1 MKAHRTECSKSNCLC
16 DGFNWYRD
24 DDKLGFIMDYQTDS
38 TTLTQGTQCVRDH
51 WFLRVLSGVSAANGL
66 VVNPFF
72 SSAGCGP
79 FLWPRGRWECKQ
91 GVGGPS
97 EQIPPPPGTFRGSE
111 LRSGGPGGS
120 VLLLP
125 PWSSPWLKPVS
136 EASTVVCVLLT
147 GLPFFNLRK
156 ESMARHV
163 LACVMAFKQVWGQ
176 GVTAAAPTTQRGQLT
191 PPSWLQ
197 ACWVCASVSPRWF
210 LIN

>member
-1 MKAHRTECSKSNCLC
+1 MDRFC
-16 DGFNWYRD
+16 DLEEGESANRA
-24 DDKLGFIMDYQTDS
+24 LGDP
-38 TTLTQGTQCVRDH
+38 
-51 WFLRVLSGVSAANGL
+51 
-66 VVNPFF
+66 VNN
-72 SSAGCGP
+72 S
-79 FLWPRGRWECKQ
+79 
-91 GVGGPS
+91 
-97 EQIPPPPGTFRGSE
+97 PPPQPGTFRGSE

-136 EASTVVCVLLT
+136 EASTEVCVLLT

-191 PPSWLQ
+191 PPS
-197 ACWVCASVSPRWF
+197 
-210 LIN
+210 